1 MHPVRNTNRLD
12 DPIKKNVKS
21 GINPLFTKK
30 RLDNILKV
38 CYNKYNEM
46 KERNN
51 VMKKILAVLVLV
63 VLMVALIGCGNR
75 DMIDTVYSYEEAVLS
90 MADGT
95 IVRGKVENW
104 RDYEDGEQI
113 QVKIDG
119 VTYLVNSVN
128 VTLIHK

>member
-1 MHPVRNTNRLD
+1 
-12 DPIKKNVKS
+12 
-21 GINPLFTKK
+21 
-30 RLDNILKV
+30 
-38 CYNKYNEM
+38 
-46 KERNN
+46 
-51 VMKKILAVLVLV
+51 MKKILAVLVLV
-63 VLMVALIGCGNR
+63 VLMVALTGCGNR
-75 DMIDTVYSYEEAVLS
+75 DMFDTVYTYDEAVFS

-128 VTLIHK
+128 ITLIHK

>member
-1 MHPVRNTNRLD
+1 
-12 DPIKKNVKS
+12 
-21 GINPLFTKK
+21 
-30 RLDNILKV
+30 
-38 CYNKYNEM
+38 
-46 KERNN
+46 
-51 VMKKILAVLVLV
+51 MKKILAVLVLV
-63 VLMVALIGCGNR
+63 VLMVALTGCGNR

-95 IVRGKVENW
+95 IVRGKVESW

-128 VTLIHK
+128 ITLIHK

>member
-1 MHPVRNTNRLD
+1 
-12 DPIKKNVKS
+12 
-21 GINPLFTKK
+21 
-30 RLDNILKV
+30 
-38 CYNKYNEM
+38 
-46 KERNN
+46 
-51 VMKKILAVLVLV
+51 MKKILAVLVLV
-63 VLMVALIGCGNR
+63 VLMVALTGCGNR
-75 DMIDTVYSYEEAVLS
+75 DMFDTVYTYDEAVLS

-128 VTLIHK
+128 ITLMNK

>member
-1 MHPVRNTNRLD
+1 
-12 DPIKKNVKS
+12 
-21 GINPLFTKK
+21 
-30 RLDNILKV
+30 
-38 CYNKYNEM
+38 
-46 KERNN
+46 
-51 VMKKILAVLVLV
+51 MKKILAVLILV
-63 VLMVALIGCGNR
+63 VLMVALTGCGNR
-75 DMIDTVYSYEEAVLS
+75 DMFDTNYTYEEAVLS

-128 VTLIHK
+128 ITLIHK

>member
-1 MHPVRNTNRLD
+1 
-12 DPIKKNVKS
+12 
-21 GINPLFTKK
+21 
-30 RLDNILKV
+30 
-38 CYNKYNEM
+38 
-46 KERNN
+46 
-51 VMKKILAVLVLV
+51 MKKILAVLVLV
-63 VLMVALIGCGNR
+63 VLMVALTGCGNR
-75 DMIDTVYSYEEAVLS
+75 DIIDTVYSYEEAVLS

-95 IVRGKVENW
+95 IVHGKVENW

>member
-1 MHPVRNTNRLD
+1 M
-12 DPIKKNVKS
+12 
-21 GINPLFTKK
+21 
-30 RLDNILKV
+30 
-38 CYNKYNEM
+38 E
-46 KERNN
+46 
-51 VMKKILAVLVLV
+51 KILAVLVLV
-63 VLMVALIGCGNR
+63 VLMVVLTGCGNR
-75 DMIDTVYSYEEAVLS
+75 DMFDTVYTYDEAVLS

-128 VTLIHK
+128 ITLINK

>member
-1 MHPVRNTNRLD
+1 
-12 DPIKKNVKS
+12 
-21 GINPLFTKK
+21 
-30 RLDNILKV
+30 
-38 CYNKYNEM
+38 
-46 KERNN
+46 
-51 VMKKILAVLVLV
+51 MKKILAVLVLV
-63 VLMVALIGCGNR
+63 VLMVALTGCGNR
-75 DMIDTVYSYEEAVLS
+75 DMFDTVYSYKEAVLS

-128 VTLIHK
+128 ITLIHK

>member
-1 MHPVRNTNRLD
+1 
-12 DPIKKNVKS
+12 
-21 GINPLFTKK
+21 
-30 RLDNILKV
+30 
-38 CYNKYNEM
+38 
-46 KERNN
+46 
-51 VMKKILAVLVLV
+51 MKKILAVLVLV
-63 VLMVALIGCGNR
+63 VLMVALTGCGCSNR
-75 DMIDTVYSYEEAVLS
+75 DMFDTVFTYEEAILS

-128 VTLIHK
+128 ITLIHK